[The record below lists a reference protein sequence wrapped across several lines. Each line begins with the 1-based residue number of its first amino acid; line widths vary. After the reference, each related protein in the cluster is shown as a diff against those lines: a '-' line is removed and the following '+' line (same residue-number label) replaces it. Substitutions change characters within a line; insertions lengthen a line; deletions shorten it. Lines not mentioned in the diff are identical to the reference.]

1 MLHNTAATQ
10 DVSFNNFLKKKNNQV
25 RLTLF
30 LLRPFQAT
38 NYKNAEQLEKIKLF

>member
-10 DVSFNNFLKKKNNQV
+10 DVSFNNFLKKNNQV